1 MKERYRTAR
10 ASIVSG
16 ELEGMGHRTTRCH
29 VLAWRSA
36 GHSFSRFRVIGAPL
50 NFQDGR
56 YTLKMNGR
64 SYQTEKQNGW
74 WAMEVLSERE

>member
-1 MKERYRTAR
+1 
-10 ASIVSG
+10 
-16 ELEGMGHRTTRCH
+16 
-29 VLAWRSA
+29 
-36 GHSFSRFRVIGAPL
+36 VIGAPL